1 MGICGGM
8 VFPNFAP
15 VASPRRPEGL
25 KKGATANILPL
36 KEAVPWHVINMPWD
50 CNLILNEMT
59 LTARPATRRQSTAT
73 DHSREDS
80 PAIKVYRYFNSSWN
94 DGSAGLETCLEL
106 TTNGDANR

>member
-1 MGICGGM
+1 MGIGGGM

-25 KKGATANILPL
+25 KKGATAKILPP
-36 KEAVPWHVINMPWD
+36 KEAVPWHVIDMPWD
-50 CNLILNEMT
+50 CSLMLNEMT
-59 LTARPATRRQSTAT
+59 LTALPATRRQSTAT